1 MNWLEIIVK
10 LIDNL
15 AWPIVT
21 LIVFFSLRGELTKL
35 LGRITKLSH
44 KDSVVELSEERIMEL
59 AFEKRAEI
67 EKLQLTS
74 DLDSTKNISDLDAY
88 LSDAYRE
95 LLYFAERDPNRSIWN
110 AFFHIRK
117 AGKLAILRHSPNL
130 DEKLIRSDQNILK
143 YLRKFEILDVNEAA
157 QFNELCELKSK
168 ALHGAGISS
177 NNHEI
182 GSHIATNYA
191 ELSVLMLRTLNEYK
205 P

>member
-1 MNWLEIIVK
+1 MNWLDAVVK

-15 AWPIVT
+15 VWPIVI
-21 LIVFFSLRGELTKL
+21 LIVFFSLRSEFAKL

-59 AFEKRAEI
+59 AFEKRDEI
-67 EKLQLTS
+67 EKLQQVGN
-74 DLDSTKNISDLDAY
+74 DDSIRPVSETESY
-88 LSDAYRE
+88 LRDVYRE
-95 LLYFAERDPNRSIWN
+95 LLYFAESDPSRSIWN

-117 AGKLAILRHSPNL
+117 AGKLAVLRHSPKL

-143 YLRKFEILDVNEAA
+143 YLRKFQILDTEEAK
-157 QFNELCELKSK
+157 QFSELCELKSK

-177 NNHEI
+177 ENHEI
-182 GSHIATNYA
+182 GSRVATNYA
-191 ELSVLMLRTLNEYK
+191 ELSVLILRTLNEHK